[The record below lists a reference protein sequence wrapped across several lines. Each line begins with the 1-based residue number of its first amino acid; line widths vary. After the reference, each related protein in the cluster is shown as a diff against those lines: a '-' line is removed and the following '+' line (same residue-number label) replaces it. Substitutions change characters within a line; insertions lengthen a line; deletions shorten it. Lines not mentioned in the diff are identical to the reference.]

1 MSELAE
7 RPRRALWRLELYG
20 PDPGCEPF
28 LRDFF
33 TKVVCNNDYRDFF
46 TKVVCNNDYRVFFT
60 KVVCNNDYRD
70 LFTKV
75 VVTITI
81 QAMSKDM

>member
-1 MSELAE
+1 MDQIQA
-7 RPRRALWRLELYG
+7 
-20 PDPGCEPF
+20 
-28 LRDFF
+28 
-33 TKVVCNNDYRDFF
+33 VNDYRD
-46 TKVVCNNDYRVFFT
+46 FFT